1 MLKTSHDYFYPLLEA
16 AKRSPALAAWL
27 AQKLG
32 EYMDWPAQRVQSAAH
47 EAVARLNTPIARAA
61 LAELPGKGKAKHLD
75 FAKVH
80 SAFMALDAVQ
90 GGFRRIFELADWD
103 RAVDTYYAVLNRVVA
118 EGPDAVEKALASLR
132 VPLLPGEP
140 SVPSGSRFASWGD
153 LWRAIEGVQES
164 KYRTPLPGLDK
175 DGGNVTILPFHT
187 TRHEE
192 RRSSYDAVCALT
204 FAVEKGKTRDSLLV
218 LFHPLINVK
227 MTRVRDNERALDGEP
242 RRIIGARASTDA
254 QGRWRVETVSRGS
267 YGASAYAPWGPRFFS
282 DAPVQY
288 VLPVNEEGLS
298 SIPSALCERVQQ
310 ALIDAG
316 YKRFDMDSKALKWVS
331 WREKGPRAF
340 IVTYGGGFGGLR
352 HPGAS

>member
-27 AQKLG
+27 AQKPG

-61 LAELPGKGKAKHLD
+61 LAELPGKEKAKHLD

-90 GGFRRIFELADWD
+90 GGFRRIFELSEWD
-103 RAVDTYYAVLNRVVA
+103 RAVDTYYAVLNRVA
-118 EGPDAVEKALASLR
+118 DEGPDAVEKALASLR
-132 VPLLPGEP
+132 VPLLPGAP
-140 SVPSGSRFASWGD
+140 SVPSGSRFSSWGD
-153 LWRAIEGVQES
+153 LYRAVEDVQES
-164 KYRTPLPGLDK
+164 KYRMPFPGLDK
-175 DGGNVTILPFHT
+175 GGNVTILPFHT

-204 FAVEKGKTRDSLLV
+204 FAVEKGKTKDSLLV
-218 LFHPLINVK
+218 LFHPLVNIK
-227 MTRVRDNERALDGEP
+227 LARVRDNERGVDGEP
-242 RRIIGARASTDA
+242 RRITGALASVNA
-254 QGRWRVETVSRGS
+254 RGQWRVETESRGS
-267 YGASAYAPWGPRFFS
+267 YGSHAYAPWGPVFFS

-288 VLPVNEEGLS
+288 VLPVNEEGLT
-298 SIPSALCERVQQ
+298 SIPSALRRRVQQ
-310 ALIDAG
+310 ALTDAG
-316 YKRFDMDSKALKWVS
+316 YKHQDLYAKSTKWVG
-331 WREKGPRAF
+331 WHEKGPRAF
-340 IVTYGGGFGGLR
+340 LTGGENFAGLR